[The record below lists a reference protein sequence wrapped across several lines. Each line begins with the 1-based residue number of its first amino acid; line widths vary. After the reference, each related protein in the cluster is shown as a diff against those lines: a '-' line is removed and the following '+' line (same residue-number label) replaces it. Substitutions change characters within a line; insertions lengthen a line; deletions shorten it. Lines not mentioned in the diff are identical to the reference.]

1 MKRMHTARGGRA
13 AVLFVMLAIA
23 ALIAAGCGSSKS
35 KSGTTGGG
43 GGGASAST
51 NSSCKGSPVG
61 IGVIANLSSPDGQV
75 APEVPAGVKAAAA
88 ALTKSCELGGPVR
101 VTVCNDAF
109 DPNGDAKCG
118 RQMVS
123 DKPIAVITYAS
134 FPDSELPEITAA
146 GIPVLPVNAAGAT
159 ENTSKL
165 SFPFGF
171 PITSLVGQIGEAAGA
186 GGKKLALFAL
196 GIPSVKFF
204 VQIAQAEAAS
214 LGIKLVA
221 SIPIPPTATDMT
233 SYVGQALSDGAD
245 SFVSIIGPSQQT
257 ALFKAL
263 IAQGVSFKKDHV
275 ISSLL
280 TLTPAEISQLGPQAE
295 GLLMN
300 SWAWSPAVT
309 GKPYVTQYLSELA
322 AAGQP
327 HGASNVDMVSLEAWG
342 ELHVLADALKAGSTT
357 PTAANAVKVLNGTSI
372 PALTSKYGMV
382 PIDFT
387 KPAAPG
393 PLAKLRLFS
402 LDEYNWYLGSGDQVK
417 LLSPKLFNAFAK
429 ESFTVPAGG

>member
-1 MKRMHTARGGRA
+1 MKRIQTPRGGRA
-13 AVLFVMLAIA
+13 AVLLVVLAVA
-23 ALIAAGCGSSKS
+23 ALIVAGCGSSNS
-35 KSGTTGGG
+35 KSGTS
-43 GGGASAST
+43 GGASKSAST

-61 IGVIANLSSPDGQV
+61 IGVIANLSSPDGQIS
-75 APEVPAGVKAAAA
+75 PEVPAGVTAAAA
-88 ALTKSCELGGPVR
+88 ALTKSCELGGPVH
-101 VTVCNDAF
+101 VTTCNDAF
-109 DPNGDAKCG
+109 DPNSDAKCA
-118 RQMVS
+118 REMVS
-123 DKPIAVITYAS
+123 DKPIGVITYAS

-204 VQIAQAEAAS
+204 VEIAQKEAAS

-300 SWAWSPAVT
+300 SWAWSPAVND
-309 GKPYVTQYLSELA
+309 KPYVAQYLSELT

-327 HGASNVDMVSLEAWG
+327 HGASNVDMVGIEAWG
-342 ELHVLADALKAGSTT
+342 ELHVLADALKGAGLS
-357 PTAANAVKVLNGTSI
+357 PTAANAVKVLNGSSI
-372 PALTSKYGMV
+372 MGLTAKYGMV

-387 KPAAPG
+387 KPALPG

-402 LDEYNWYLGSGDQVK
+402 LYEYNWYLGSGDQVK
-417 LLSPKLFNAFAK
+417 LLSPKLFNAFAPEK
-429 ESFTVPAGG
+429 FTVPADG